1 MSSYH
6 GRRVLVTGAG
16 GFIGHHLVGR
26 LAAGGARVRAMVR
39 YNSAD
44 ALGLLEP
51 AGGVEVFPGDV
62 TDPTRTRQAL
72 DGCEI
77 VFHLAAL
84 IAIPYSYRT
93 RYSFTAAN
101 VLGTQHVLE
110 AAMETKPARLI
121 CTSTSEVYGS
131 AQSTPMSEDH
141 PLAPQ
146 SPYAASKVG
155 ADALARSYHLSFGL
169 PVAIVRPFNVFGPG
183 QSARSVIPA
192 VIVQAL
198 ERDAIELGTLD
209 TIRDF
214 TYVDDTVDAF
224 VRAGDGAPG
233 AVFNVGTGEG
243 RRIGDVV
250 DRVGAILGKTLTV
263 KTAQERLRPDSSEVD
278 RLICDASRMRALGWA
293 PRVPFD
299 DGLRR
304 TIDWIRAHL
313 VRYRRE
319 GFTI

>member
-1 MSSYH
+1 MALLS

-16 GFIGHHLVGR
+16 GFIGHHLVRR
-26 LAAGGARVRAMVR
+26 LAADGARVRAMVR

-44 ALGLLEP
+44 ATGLLERRD
-51 AGGVEVFPGDV
+51 GVEVFPGDV
-62 TDPTRTRQAL
+62 ADPTRTLQAL
-72 DGCEI
+72 DGCEV

-93 RYSFTAAN
+93 RYSFTTAN
-101 VLGTQHVLE
+101 VLGTQNVLE
-110 AAMETKPARLI
+110 AALQTKPSRLI

-131 AQSTPMSEDH
+131 AQTTPMSEEH

-155 ADALARSYHLSFGL
+155 ADALARAYHLSFGL
-169 PVAIVRPFNVFGPG
+169 PVTLVRPFNVFGPG

-192 VIVQAL
+192 IIVQAL

-209 TIRDF
+209 TVRDF

-224 VRAGDGAPG
+224 ARAEPAG
-233 AVFNVGTGEG
+233 AVLNVGTGEG
-243 RRIGDVV
+243 HRVGDVV
-250 DRVGAILGKTLTV
+250 DRVGAILGKKLRVT
-263 KTAQERLRPDSSEVD
+263 TAPERLRPDASEVD
-278 RLICDASRMRALGWA
+278 TLICDATRMRALGWV
-293 PRVPFD
+293 PRVAFD

-304 TIDWIRAHL
+304 TVEWIRANL
-313 VRYRRE
+313 GRYRRE
-319 GFTI
+319 GFAI